1 MIQEHPKLRRLKA
14 GLDHVKLLDPETND
28 LTRAAAAANA
38 RALEMARG
46 RLGRRFPAAMLSAL
60 NAYFA
65 QPAVH
70 VQGDEQTLAREWT
83 TQKLLEDICARPQAV
98 VFGKKS
104 QGLQVNVIGQT
115 IRKDLLGVQIEPES
129 DIYYLEPEAIISAA
143 EVNASVEVR
152 LFDRQCTSWGQVAD
166 DIAAVS
172 GADIFMKLF
181 VAGGEA
187 SVNGWHRDASD
198 VLVTI
203 LDGSKRFQ
211 VATAESADEAPVCE
225 IDAVLRPGDALLLPR
240 SRLHNATPTREV
252 SALLSIGLM
261 RHADWFYRGSS
272 PTHLGLM
279 NPGQVRLYRLSL
291 RPHVSPTWGKP
302 GEDLPCRSRMVGG
315 IGIVSREDDKVVFAA
330 QGQIWEAEADIVTVV
345 ALILGSDGVSPAQMS
360 RHIQR
365 PTPWCLDA
373 ANKFADFG
381 LIRRG

>member
-1 MIQEHPKLRRLKA
+1 MSQEHPKLRRLKV
-14 GLDHVKLLDPETND
+14 GLDGVKLLDPETNA
-28 LTRAAAAANA
+28 LTRSAAAANA
-38 RALEMARG
+38 RAIEMARE

-65 QPAVH
+65 EPAVH
-70 VQGDEQTLAREWT
+70 LQGDDQTLAREWT
-83 TQKLLEDICARPQAV
+83 TQKLLEEICARPQAV

-115 IRKDLLGVQIEPES
+115 ITKDLGVQIEPES
-129 DIYYLEPEAIISAA
+129 DLYCLDPEAIRSAA

-152 LFDRQCTSWGQVAD
+152 LFDRQCTSWTQVAD
-166 DIAAVS
+166 DIAVVS

-198 VLVTI
+198 VVVTS

-211 VATAESADEAPVCE
+211 VATAESADDAPVCE
-225 IDAVLRPGDALLLPR
+225 VDAVLRPGDALLLPR

-272 PTHLGLM
+272 PTHLGLI

-291 RPHVSPTWGKP
+291 RPHISPTWAKP
-302 GEDLPCRSRMVGG
+302 GEDLPCRSRMIGG
-315 IGIVSREDDKVVFAA
+315 IGIVSHEDGKVAFAA
-330 QGQIWEAEADIVTVV
+330 QGQTWEAEPDVVTVL
-345 ALILGSDGVSPAQMS
+345 ASILGSDGISPAKLSHQV
-360 RHIQR
+360 RR
-365 PTPWCLDA
+365 PAAWCVDA
-373 ANKFADFG
+373 VNKLADFG